1 MDDSTSPLID
11 TVQAEQET
19 QDVTENPPIE
29 LDIMVSINVPI
40 QQQAQQYVEQ
50 RSFGRP
56 SENHDMVVT
65 QIQSN

>member
-1 MDDSTSPLID
+1 MDDQTLPVDD

-19 QDVTENPPIE
+19 QDVTENPPVE
-29 LDIMVSINVPI
+29 LDTTTPAIVPI
-40 QQQAQQYVEQ
+40 QTQQPPFIEQ

-56 SENHDMVVT
+56 SENHDMVIV